1 LPGAA
6 GVEGVLGEEG
16 VEGFEPPQLWLEEW
30 PHECS
35 QQPPKKELN
44 KLNKQNITTSWDMD
58 YMNQNIF

>member
-30 PHECS
+30 PHE
-35 QQPPKKELN
+35 LN
-44 KLNKQNITTSWDMD
+44 KLKKQNITTSWDMD